1 MCFLGARLAFPLS
14 GVRGWGSLG
23 KVALLLQEQAGTL
36 HLAGWLAGPHGAC
49 PALCLWLLL
58 EQRMVPPPQPPASG
72 RWEPVLGSDP
82 SEELVGAGQQ
92 RSSGPWEP
100 LSHPAGGVQMP
111 QPSGQ
116 RREGTTVPWLLGQQ
130 LLPGL
135 RDSLEI
141 RARPSSPN
149 ERRHLA
155 TRRDFLLFGCGCVG
169 RGAELGSTELRIGL
183 ILFPASRITP
193 GDQLHPGASRGDGRA
208 GSAPGGACRRVRV
221 GNSSSY
227 CAFQQL
233 LRIRPSKCLQ
243 SCMRTRV
250 FSLNSFFWQLLCLGV
265 GRAGKKSAERSK
277 LTFIFFTQ

>member
-1 MCFLGARLAFPLS
+1 MLASFMTVSVLRHQLAHVLPGCTAGFPFEWGAGVGVLGQS
-14 GVRGWGSLG
+14 GPSPSG
-23 KVALLLQEQAGTL
+23 AGGDP
-36 HLAGWLAGPHGAC
+36 APGWLAGPHGAC

-183 ILFPASRITP
+183 ILFPASRRVTSCTQ
-193 GDQLHPGASRGDGRA
+193 GLLA
-208 GSAPGGACRRVRV
+208 GTAGQARLREAPAGGLGLGTAAPTVH
-221 GNSSSY
+221 SSN
-227 CAFQQL
+227 F
-233 LRIRPSKCLQ
+233 
-243 SCMRTRV
+243 
-250 FSLNSFFWQLLCLGV
+250 
-265 GRAGKKSAERSK
+265 
-277 LTFIFFTQ
+277 